1 MEDFV
6 PYLLPLVLLPLSLY
20 LIFSIRKKGSDDRK
34 NLPPGSTSWVGENL
48 ELALIGY
55 QKFIRDRRQKHT
67 PDAFKTSMLGEKT
80 VVLCGAEGNKFVF
93 TNDNKLVI
101 PWLPLSLKK
110 ALLPEF
116 GESNFKEPVEIF
128 RNMRHEVLKPE
139 SLKQYTPVMD
149 EVARGLIDEGWN
161 PNSVVKVLPWSKK
174 YSFKLS
180 CRLFM
185 NVVDPEVVDRLL
197 EPFRVLSSGMVSM
210 PINLPGTEFNG
221 AAKAGRRVREEM
233 MRIVKERRKEMQMQM
248 EKSPSPS
255 QSQDILSKMLLLIGE
270 DSKYDSKIANF
281 FVGLMVV
288 SYETTSSSVT
298 AVINYLAQLP
308 HIYQG
313 VLKEQME
320 IAKSKGPND
329 LLTWEDVEKM
339 KYSWNV
345 ARESLRLIPPTPG
358 AFREA
363 ATELNY
369 AGFTI
374 PKGWKIYWTPH
385 SSHMN
390 PDYFPEPEKF
400 DPSRFE
406 GTGPPPYSFIPFGG
420 GSRMCPGRDYG
431 KVAIL
436 VFMHNVVTRFRLE
449 KSIPNEKILFHAR
462 PTPAHGLPIHLHPHP
477 HHK

>member
-1 MEDFV
+1 M
-6 PYLLPLVLLPLSLY
+6 PYLVPILLLLPLSLCLKFL
-20 LIFSIRKKGSDDRK
+20 LIRRKGSDDLK
-34 NLPPGSTSWVGENL
+34 NLPPGSTGWVGENV
-48 ELALIGY
+48 ELALLGY
-55 QKFIRDRRQKHT
+55 QRFIRDRMAKHSCEV
-67 PDAFKTSMLGEKT
+67 FKSSMLGEKT

-101 PWLPLSLKK
+101 PWLPLSLRK

-116 GESNFKEPVEIF
+116 GESNFKEPVDIF
-128 RNMRHEVLKPE
+128 RNCRHEVLKAE
-139 SLKQYTPVMD
+139 SLRKYAPVMD
-149 EVARGLIDEGWN
+149 ELARGLLDNDWK
-161 PNSVVKVLPWSKK
+161 PNTVVEVLPWSKT

-185 NVVDPEVVDRLL
+185 NVVDSELIDKVL
-197 EPFRVLSSGMVSM
+197 EPFRILSSGMVSM

-221 AAKAGRRVREEM
+221 AANAGKIVRQEM
-233 MRIVKERRKEMQMQM
+233 LRIVKGRRKQLLNEG
-248 EKSPSPS
+248 
-255 QSQDILSKMLLLIGE
+255 QDILSQMLLLTDEE
-270 DSKYDSKIANF
+270 DGKYDSKIANF

-288 SYETTSSSVT
+288 SYETVSSSIT
-298 AVINYLAQLP
+298 AVMNFLAQLP

-313 VLKEQME
+313 VLKEQKE
-320 IAKSKGPND
+320 IAKSKGPD
-329 LLTWEDVEKM
+329 EPLTLEDVEKM

-345 ARESLRLIPPTPG
+345 VRESLRLIPPTPG

-363 ATELNY
+363 ATELTY

-374 PKGWKIYWTPH
+374 PKGWKIFWTPH

-390 PDYFPEPEKF
+390 PNYFPEPEKF

-406 GTGPPPYSFIPFGG
+406 GSGPPPYAYIPFGG

-436 VFMHNVVTRFRLE
+436 VFMHNAVTRFRFE
-449 KSIPNEKILFHAR
+449 KAIPNEKILFHAR
-462 PTPAHGLPIHLHPHP
+462 PTPTHGLPLHLHPH
-477 HHK
+477 KF

>member
-1 MEDFV
+1 M
-6 PYLLPLVLLPLSLY
+6 
-20 LIFSIRKKGSDDRK
+20 
-34 NLPPGSTSWVGENL
+34 
-48 ELALIGY
+48 
-55 QKFIRDRRQKHT
+55 QKHSRE
-67 PDAFKTSMLGEKT
+67 AFKTSILGEKT

-101 PWLPLSLKK
+101 PWLPLSLRK

-185 NVVDPEVVDRLL
+185 NVVDPEIVDRLL

-210 PINLPGTEFNG
+210 PINLPGTEFNS

-233 MRIVKERRKEMQMQM
+233 MRIVKERRKKMQM
-248 EKSPSPS
+248 EKSPSPSPS

-281 FVGLMVV
+281 FV
-288 SYETTSSSVT
+288 
-298 AVINYLAQLP
+298 
-308 HIYQG
+308 
-313 VLKEQME
+313 EQME
-320 IAKSKGPND
+320 IAKSKAPNE

-363 ATELNY
+363 AAELNY

-374 PKGWKIYWTPH
+374 PKGWKVFWTPH

-390 PDYFPEPEKF
+390 PDCFPEPEKF

-436 VFMHNVVTRFRLE
+436 VFIHNVVTRFGLE
-449 KSIPNEKILFHAR
+449 KTIPNEKILFHAR
-462 PTPAHGLPIHLHPHP
+462 PTPAHGLPVHLHPHP